1 MDIQVRFPGGKQVD
15 ASFDGFTVR
24 TDQAPA
30 RGGEGSAPEPFDL
43 FLASLATCAGAY
55 ALGFC
60 QARGLSTDG
69 MTLVQRDTRDAEGKL
84 ASVEV
89 ELTLP
94 PGFPEKYRAAIQR
107 TVEGCKVKKTLL
119 APPDVSVR
127 VVGESTA
134 AVAG

>member
-1 MDIQVRFPGGKQVD
+1 MDIQVRFPGGKHVD
-15 ASFDGFTVR
+15 ATFAGFTVH
-24 TDQAPA
+24 TDQSAA
-30 RGGEGSAPEPFDL
+30 HGGDGSAPEPFDL

-69 MTLVQRDTRDAEGKL
+69 LSIVQRDQRDADGKL
-84 ASVEV
+84 TSIEV

-107 TVEGCKVKKTLL
+107 TVEGCKVKKTLQ
-119 APPDVSVR
+119 APPETR
-127 VVGESTA
+127 VTVVADPAHATA
-134 AVAG
+134 